1 MNPNDPNQTT
11 PQASDE
17 QAASTPSVPDVQAQA
32 TAPTSAAS
40 FRDRA
45 KKRSE
50 GELVTLVS
58 GNTLRISR
66 PSVNNLVK
74 TGQLPSELAN
84 AAIKMQSGGGNVSD
98 HDMKKYV
105 EYNERIVK
113 LSVISPKIVD
123 QPDYDNDQ
131 ISIEDLSDD
140 ERNEILMFV
149 NGGLEA
155 LAKFRGERPSVPT
168 GSDLS

>member
-1 MNPNDPNQTT
+1 MDPNDQNQSN
-11 PQASDE
+11 QASAN
-17 QAASTPSVPDVQAQA
+17 QAAPTPPVADVQPQA

-40 FRDRA
+40 FRDKA

-58 GNTLRISR
+58 GNTLRIGR

-84 AAIKMQSGGGNVSD
+84 AAIKMQSGGNISD

-113 LSVISPKIVD
+113 LSVVSPKIVD
-123 QPDYDNDQ
+123 QPNYEADE

-155 LAKFRGERPSVPT
+155 LAKFRGERPSVPV

>member
-1 MNPNDPNQTT
+1 MNPNDQSP
-11 PQASDE
+11 
-17 QAASTPSVPDVQAQA
+17 STPTEPRVPNEAL
-32 TAPTSAAS
+32 TAAPPTQQQTSASQFKKDAAQ
-40 FRDRA
+40 RA
-45 KKRSE
+45 E
-50 GELVTLVS
+50 GQLITLSS
-58 GNTLRISR
+58 GHTLRVGR

-84 AAIKMQSGGGNVSD
+84 AAIKMQSGGQIND

-123 QPDYDNDQ
+123 TPNYDNDE
-131 ISIEDLSDD
+131 IAINDLSDD
-140 ERNEILMFV
+140 ERSEILLYV

-155 LAKFRGERPSVPT
+155 LAKFRSNGSGVSA